1 MQKSRNKGV
10 YVVFYGLTWYLYIKV
25 KIGKTNNY
33 KARLNAYKTH
43 NFKVKFL
50 LWRECQNEHAF
61 EKKLHK
67 IFKTQRV
74 SRREFFVLSPLRFF
88 KLFLKIKF
96 SQENAK
102 Q

>member
-1 MQKSRNKGV
+1 MLKRNPNKGV

-43 NFKVKFL
+43 NFKAKFL
-50 LWRECQNEHAF
+50 FWRECRNEHAF

-67 IFKTQRV
+67 IFKPQRV
-74 SRREFFVLSPLRFF
+74 SRREFFILSPLHFIRLFF
-88 KLFLKIKF
+88 QIKF
-96 SQENAK
+96 QKEDGK
-102 Q
+102 